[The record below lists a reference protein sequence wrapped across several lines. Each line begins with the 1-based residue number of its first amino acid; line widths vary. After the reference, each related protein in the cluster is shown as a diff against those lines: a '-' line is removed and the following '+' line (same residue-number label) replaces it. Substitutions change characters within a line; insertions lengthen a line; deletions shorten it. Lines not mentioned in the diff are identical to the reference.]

1 MPPVQSQQEM
11 TMRRATIV
19 AMMVCATVA
28 ASSGR
33 ASAQTSL
40 VDQMSNLF
48 LQNIVLAKTP
58 AGKGIATHT
67 ADFKDPTVVAATG
80 LINQVSQQI
89 GSGVSTFPLGSSA
102 GGFTYGYDPA
112 LGTFSRTTPTFGP
125 AFAER
130 AATVGKGKVSFGMN
144 YVHASYDTL
153 DGESLQN
160 GAIKFNLLHQVLNP
174 PSYVQ
179 GDVIQASLSMNLVTD
194 TTAFFVNYGVSDRL
208 DIALAV
214 PIVRVKMDLTYH
226 AAILDFSTHGSNP
239 PVHAFVDGSN
249 AKDFTSSGSASGVG
263 DVIVRAKYGLSK
275 SGPVATAVGLDV
287 RLKTG
292 DKNNMLGSGVT
303 QTELF
308 LIASGNAGD
317 RLSPHVN
324 VGYTFAGGSSVTTV
338 SDQFNYVG
346 GLEVSVTPRVTVVGD
361 LVGRTFRNVLR
372 LSDTTTPHAFQTSQ
386 GGPEQTT
393 LLETA
398 AVNPGSL
405 SSVLGTAGVK
415 FNPWGNLLISAHL
428 LFPLNDA
435 GLRSKVTPV
444 VGFDYSF

>member
-11 TMRRATIV
+11 TMRRVTIV

-28 ASSGR
+28 ASSGS

-40 VDQMSNLF
+40 VDLMSNLF

-58 AGKGIATHT
+58 AGVGIATHVPN
-67 ADFKDPTVVAATG
+67 FSDPTVVATTG
-80 LINQVSQQI
+80 LINQVSQQL
-89 GSGVSTFPLGSSA
+89 GLGVSTFPLGSSA

-214 PIVRVKMDLTYH
+214 PIVRVNMDLTYH
-226 AAILDFSTHGSNP
+226 AAILDFATHVVSP
-239 PVHAFVDGSN
+239 TTHTFADGSK

-275 SGPVATAVGLDV
+275 SGPVGTAVGLDV

-308 LIASGNAGD
+308 MILSGNAGD
-317 RLSPHVN
+317 RLAPHAN
-324 VGYTFAGGSSVTTV
+324 VGYTFAGGNSVTNV

-346 GLEVSVTPRVTVVGD
+346 GLELNITPRVTVVGD
-361 LVGRTFRNVLR
+361 LVGRRFRNALR
-372 LSDTTTPHAFQTSQ
+372 LSDTTTPHTFQQ
-386 GGPEQTT
+386 GPNAVTETT
-393 LLETA
+393 MLETA
-398 AVNPGSL
+398 AVTPDSL

-415 FNPWGNLLISAHL
+415 FNPWRNLLVSAHL

>member
-1 MPPVQSQQEM
+1 
-11 TMRRATIV
+11 
-19 AMMVCATVA
+19 
-28 ASSGR
+28 
-33 ASAQTSL
+33 
-40 VDQMSNLF
+40 MSNLF

-58 AGKGIATHT
+58 GGVGIATHVPN
-67 ADFKDPTVVAATG
+67 FSDPTVVATTG
-80 LINQVSQQI
+80 LINQVSQQL
-89 GSGVSTFPLGSSA
+89 GSGVSTFPLGSSS

-130 AATVGKGKVSFGMN
+130 AATVGKGKLSFGMN

-153 DGESLQN
+153 DGLNLQN

-174 PSYVQ
+174 PRFVQ
-179 GDVIQASLSMNLVTD
+179 GDVIQASLSMNLATD
-194 TTAFFVNYGVSDRL
+194 TTAFFVNYGVTNRL
-208 DIALAV
+208 DVALAV

-239 PVHAFVDGSN
+239 PVHAFADGSN
-249 AKDFTSSGSASGVG
+249 AKDFTSQGSASGVG
-263 DVIVRAKYGLSK
+263 DVIVRAKYSLSK
-275 SGPVATAVGLDV
+275 SGPVGTAVGLDV

-317 RLSPHVN
+317 RVSPHAN
-324 VGYTFAGGSSVTTV
+324 VGYTFAGGNSVTTV

-346 GLEVSVTPRVTVVGD
+346 GLELNVTPRVTVVGD
-361 LVGRTFRNVLR
+361 FVGRRFRNALR

-386 GGPEQTT
+386 DGPFQTT

-398 AVNPGSL
+398 AVTQGSL
-405 SSVLGTAGVK
+405 TSVLGTAGVK
-415 FNPWGNLLISAHL
+415 FNPWRNLLVSAHL

-435 GLRSKVTPV
+435 GLRSKLIPV

>member
-1 MPPVQSQQEM
+1 
-11 TMRRATIV
+11 MRRATIV
-19 AMMVCATVA
+19 SMMVCAAVA
-28 ASSGR
+28 VSSGS
-33 ASAQTSL
+33 ASAQATGL
-40 VDQMSNLF
+40 VGQMSNLF

-58 AGKGIATHT
+58 GGNGIVAHT
-67 ADFKDPTVVAATG
+67 PVFVDDPTVVATTG

-89 GSGVSTFPLGSSA
+89 GSGVSTFPLASSA

-130 AATVGKGKVSFGMN
+130 AATVGKGKLSFGMN

-153 DGESLQN
+153 DGLNLQN

-179 GDVIQASLSMNLVTD
+179 GDVIQASLAMNLVTD
-194 TTAFFVNYGVSDRL
+194 TTAFFVNYGVSNRL

-214 PIVRVKMDLTYH
+214 PIVRVNMDLTYH
-226 AAILDFSTHGSNP
+226 AAILDFATHVVSPTTHLFDNGTKT
-239 PVHAFVDGSN
+239 
-249 AKDFTSSGSASGVG
+249 KDISSQGSASGVG
-263 DVIVRAKYGLSK
+263 DVIVRAKYSLSK
-275 SGPVATAVGLDV
+275 SGPVGTAVGLDV

-317 RLSPHVN
+317 RVSPHAN
-324 VGYTFAGGSSVTTV
+324 VGYTFAGGNSVTTV

-346 GLEVSVTPRVTVVGD
+346 GLELNVTPRVTVVGD
-361 LVGRTFRNVLR
+361 FVGRRFKNALR
-372 LSDTTTPHAFQTSQ
+372 LSDTTTPHTFQQ
-386 GGPEQTT
+386 GQNAPMETT
-393 LLETA
+393 MLETA
-398 AVNPGSL
+398 AVTQDSL
-405 SSVLGTAGVK
+405 NSVLGTAGVK
-415 FNPWGNLLISAHL
+415 FNPWRNLLVSAHL
-428 LFPLNDA
+428 LFPLSDA
-435 GLRSKVTPV
+435 GLRSKLIPV
-444 VGFDYSF
+444 VGFDYAF